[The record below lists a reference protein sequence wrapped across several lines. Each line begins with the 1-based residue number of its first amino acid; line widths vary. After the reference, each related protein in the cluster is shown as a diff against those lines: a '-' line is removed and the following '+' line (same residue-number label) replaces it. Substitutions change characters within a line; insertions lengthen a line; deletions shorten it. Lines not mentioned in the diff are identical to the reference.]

1 MTKWVSMWYIQV
13 RPKPINLSFL
23 PLAIWARPGSEPT
36 PQAALAAGFQINAL
50 ACATYY
56 LSRDNLKH
64 TFPRV
69 FLCLRAD

>member
-56 LSRDNLKH
+56 LSRDKH